1 MIENPIQV
9 LTGIL
14 QGAAFASSPKE
25 QVQIIV
31 DAISDAIAIDVCSL
45 YRQNNDGDMVLLA
58 SHGLS
63 ISHPVVIPANRGLVG
78 RVVKLRHSINMIDP
92 EKHPAYFYVSR
103 SKEEQFHSFCGVPL
117 VYHGE
122 IIGVLVVQSRRSEL
136 LAADQENLLITLAAH
151 LALLV
156 AALPEHA
163 ASTAVHNDHHRGI
176 RGAPGIAIGA
186 IKVLDNLQL
195 TSVLDTACDD
205 VDKELSEWHALKISV
220 TDELKEERKII
231 ERAAGEGLAGVLE
244 AYQMLLGDFS
254 FGDRIEKEIRA
265 GKSLPWALK
274 QTVKYFSDQFLTMND
289 SYLRARHE
297 DIDQL
302 GEKLYQAWLCRH
314 ETPAQDSYDGATVL
328 VGHQVSVSDIASL
341 PTEHLAAIVCFGG
354 AALSHIAVFA
364 NALGIPAVMSV
375 GKLAVRNG
383 DQLIVDGDNGE
394 IILKPGDAVLDE
406 YRAIVTTRQAFDR
419 VLFEN
424 SDQPAETL
432 DGVHV
437 ELLANS
443 GLQADIMP
451 GIRSGADGIGLYRT
465 EIPFMIRQNL
475 PSEDDQVSIYRQ
487 VIEAYQDKPVYIR
500 TLDAGADKPL
510 PYLPKVNEE
519 NPALGLRGLRFTLD
533 NIQIL
538 ITQFRAIMRAAAGA
552 ESIRLMLPM
561 ISSTAELNQSIS
573 LLDEAYEQLLE
584 ENQQVCRPPL
594 GVMVEVPGV
603 ISMLPYWCDKLD
615 FLSIGSNDLSQY
627 LLAVDRNNPLV
638 ARYYDSLHPAVIHE
652 LLRIVTYAKQCRLP
666 VSICG
671 EMGSDPVAVMLLL
684 GMGVRK
690 LSMSSAKLPRIK
702 WLIRSLEIADTE
714 KFLQAALALDNAQSI
729 RNLGRETMRML
740 GIDYEKLQ
748 VT

>member
-1 MIENPIQV
+1 MIENTIQL

-25 QVQIIV
+25 QVQMIV

-45 YRQNNDGDMVLLA
+45 YRQNSDGDMVLLA
-58 SHGLS
+58 SHGLLT
-63 ISHPVVIPANRGLVG
+63 SHPVVIPANRGLVG

-92 EKHPAYFYVSR
+92 EQHPAYFYVSR

-122 IIGVLVVQSRRSEL
+122 IIGVLVVQSRRPEL

-163 ASTAVHNDHHRGI
+163 ASVAMHNDHHKGI
-176 RGAPGIAIGA
+176 RGAPGIAIGT
-186 IKVLDNLQL
+186 IKVLDNPQL

-205 VDKELSEWHALKISV
+205 VDKELSEWQALKISV
-220 TDELKEERKII
+220 TNELKEERNII
-231 ERAAGEGLAGVLE
+231 EKAAGDGLAGVLD
-244 AYQMLLGDFS
+244 AYQMLLEDFS

-265 GKSLPWALK
+265 GKSLPWTLK
-274 QTVKYFSDQFLTMND
+274 QTVKYFSDQFLAMSD

-302 GEKLYQAWLCRH
+302 GEKLYQAWLSRH
-314 ETPAQDSYDGATVL
+314 ETPAEDSYDGATVL

-394 IILKPGDAVLDE
+394 IILKPSDAVLHE
-406 YRAIVTTRQAFDR
+406 YTVIATTRQEFDR
-419 VLFEN
+419 VLIEN
-424 SDQPAETL
+424 SDQPGTTR

-451 GIRSGADGIGLYRT
+451 GVRSGADGIGLYRT

-475 PSEDDQVSIYRQ
+475 PSEDDQVGIYRQ
-487 VIEAYQDKPVYIR
+487 VIEAYKDKPVYIR

-552 ESIRLMLPM
+552 NSVRLMLPM

-584 ENQQVCRPPL
+584 ENQQVCRPSL
-594 GVMVEVPGV
+594 GIMVEVPGV

-615 FLSIGSNDLSQY
+615 FISIGSNDLSQY
-627 LLAVDRNNPLV
+627 LLAVDRNNSLV

-671 EMGSDPVAVMLLL
+671 EMGSDPLAVMLLL

-714 KFLQAALALDNAQSI
+714 KFLRAALELDNAQSI
-729 RNLGRETMRML
+729 RELGRETMRTI
-740 GIDYEKLQ
+740 GIDYEQLQ
-748 VT
+748 VA